1 MPEPNSIDNR
11 EILARFFRQL
21 PFAAQLFGREVQFST
36 PDGSKVHVH
45 VDEKQNEAVLAQAY
59 KRWEGRKGVVGSA
72 QEQRALY
79 DSLHEKLADA
89 RVLKDFVRA
98 FLGLAH
104 GQRMLIFDTTKPFQK
119 YPARCAAIDEAA
131 LTWCASNFAKRDH
144 ERLLQ
149 AIACAG
155 YARLPTRERTPYAS
169 NDLGIP
175 TWGCASNVTD
185 VCGLCPRHRKPGAR
199 TIFNFYPL
207 FAAEGFPELAYP
219 EDAPV

>member
-11 EILARFFRQL
+11 EISARFVRQL

-36 PDGSKVHVH
+36 PDGSKVHVQ
-45 VDEKQNEAVLAQAY
+45 VDEKPNEAILMQAY
-59 KRWEGRKGVVGSA
+59 RRWEGRKGVAGSA

-79 DSLHEKLADA
+79 DSLHEKLADT
-89 RVLKDFVRA
+89 RVLKEFVRA
-98 FLGLAH
+98 FLSLAL
-104 GQRMLIFDTTKPFQK
+104 GPRMLIFDKSKPFQT

-131 LTWCASNFAKRDH
+131 LTWYATNFAARDH

-149 AIACAG
+149 PIACAG
-155 YARLPTRERTPYAS
+155 YARMPTRERSLYAR

-175 TWGCASNVTD
+175 TWGCALNVSD
-185 VCGLCPRHRKPGAR
+185 VCGLCPRHKRPGSK

-219 EDAPV
+219 EDSPE